1 MFLKYFKDKG
11 KLEIKYYNERFNRF
25 IFYWT
30 TIFIICGYL
39 SISLMTIF
47 SVTTFILSIC
57 LFVNDKKKS
66 IKQFKII
73 NILILFL
80 ISGFILSF
88 IFSVD
93 IQSSIKRLPNYLLNF
108 SIFFS
113 FYYLFSRRSSINYS
127 NKFQDYLTNIILIYI
142 CIIIN
147 FIYILFCNKFS
158 KDLILSNRQYG
169 FLRNAIA
176 FGHMTDIVS
185 LYLWFLWFL
194 FIENKF
200 YNNIKKSFY
209 IFLWFLFIIFSTLQ
223 FFCLVISGSRTAIV
237 SFGFV
242 LIAFIFYFSAKYIK
256 KVVLKKKKK
265 NGILEGKN
273 LFFLL
278 IVFFIVFMLI
288 ICFSISFKELKIANK
303 PVAFQRFSQ
312 KSIRSIIYIFKNPE
326 ISGSQSGSDFF
337 RASAII
343 ASFNIIKQRTITG
356 TGPFAWLSY
365 IRQKP
370 DLLKLF
376 NPDNLVYTHCHN
388 EFLQVF
394 TEFGLIYFL
403 SYFAL
408 MIISF
413 RNLIK
418 NYILEKSFPN
428 FLLICTFFY
437 FILIGITDYI
447 SGHPVIG
454 PFFWGF
460 LGFSFSNK

>member
-1 MFLKYFKDKG
+1 MEISLKLNLNNE
-11 KLEIKYYNERFNRF
+11 KLDRF
-25 IFYWT
+25 IFYLI
-30 TIFIICGYL
+30 TICITCGYL
-39 SISLMTIF
+39 SISLISIL
-47 SVTTFILSIC
+47 SVVTFIISVY
-57 LFVNDKKKS
+57 LFSKDQKKS
-66 IKQFKII
+66 IKNFKII
-73 NILILFL
+73 NLLILFL
-80 ISGFILSF
+80 LFGFILSF

-93 IQSSIKRLPNYLLNF
+93 IKSSIKRLPIYLMNF
-108 SIFFS
+108 SILFS
-113 FYYLFSRRSSINYS
+113 WYYLFSIRSSINYS
-127 NKFQDYLTNIILIYI
+127 NKYRDFLINIILIYI

-147 FIYILFCNKFS
+147 FIYILYSNNFS
-158 KDLILSNRQYG
+158 KVLILSNRQYG
-169 FLRNAIA
+169 FLGNAIA
-176 FGHMTDIVS
+176 FSHITNVIS
-185 LYLWFLWFL
+185 LYLCFLWFS

-200 YNNIKKSFY
+200 YTKLKKSFY
-209 IFLWFLFIIFSTLQ
+209 LFFWLLFSIFLVLQ
-223 FFCLVISGSRTAIV
+223 FFCLILSGSRTAIV

-288 ICFSISFKELKIANK
+288 ICFSIFFKELKIANK

-428 FLLICTFFY
+428 FLLICIFFY

-460 LGFSFSNK
+460 LGFSFSRK

>member
-1 MFLKYFKDKG
+1 MISILSVV
-11 KLEIKYYNERFNRF
+11 
-25 IFYWT
+25 T
-30 TIFIICGYL
+30 FIISVYL
-39 SISLMTIF
+39 F
-47 SVTTFILSIC
+47 SK
-57 LFVNDKKKS
+57 DQEKS
-66 IKQFKII
+66 IKNFKII
-73 NILILFL
+73 NLLILFL
-80 ISGFILSF
+80 LFGFILSF
-88 IFSVD
+88 IFSID
-93 IQSSIKRLPNYLLNF
+93 IKSSIKRLPIYLMNF
-108 SIFFS
+108 SILFS
-113 FYYLFSRRSSINYS
+113 WYYLFSIRSSINYS
-127 NKFQDYLTNIILIYI
+127 NKYRDFLINIILIYI

-147 FIYILFCNKFS
+147 FIYILYSNNFS
-158 KDLILSNRQYG
+158 KALILSNRQYG
-169 FLRNAIA
+169 FFRNAIA

-223 FFCLVISGSRTAIV
+223 FFCLVISGSRTALL
-237 SFGFV
+237 SFTF
-242 LIAFIFYFSAKYIK
+242 ITAIFIFYFLIKYFKTIFI
-256 KVVLKKKKK
+256 LKKKKANK
-265 NGILEGKN
+265 KSFEKYFNFITVI
-273 LFFLL
+273 L
-278 IVFFIVFMLI
+278 IVIIIISIFLFIPRINNKDKPLI
-288 ICFSISFKELKIANK
+288 
-303 PVAFQRFSQ
+303 FQRLSQ
-312 KSIRSIIYIFKNPE
+312 KSISLIINIFKNPE
-326 ISGSQSGSDFF
+326 ISGTQSGSDFF

-376 NPDNLVYTHCHN
+376 NPDNLVHTHCHN